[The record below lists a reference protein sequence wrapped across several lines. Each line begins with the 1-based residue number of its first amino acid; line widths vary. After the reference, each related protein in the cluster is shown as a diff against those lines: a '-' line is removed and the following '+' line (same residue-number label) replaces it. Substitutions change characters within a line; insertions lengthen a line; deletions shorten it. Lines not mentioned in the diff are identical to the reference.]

1 MRRIAA
7 HRVFWKQ
14 AYPMSYVE
22 TTDEGVFM
30 GVYPLNNEETPHTE
44 FYDGLLLP
52 VPQGSILATALTE
65 EQILRSG
72 ISEHISPGDKIHLY
86 RFHREAVYRHL

>member
-1 MRRIAA
+1 
-7 HRVFWKQ
+7 
-14 AYPMSYVE
+14 MSYVE
-22 TTDEGVFM
+22 TTDEGVFT
-30 GVYPLNNEETPHTE
+30 GVYPLNEETPNTE

-52 VPQGSILATALTE
+52 VPQGSILDTTLTE

-72 ISEHISPGDKIHLY
+72 AGEHIAPGDKIHLY